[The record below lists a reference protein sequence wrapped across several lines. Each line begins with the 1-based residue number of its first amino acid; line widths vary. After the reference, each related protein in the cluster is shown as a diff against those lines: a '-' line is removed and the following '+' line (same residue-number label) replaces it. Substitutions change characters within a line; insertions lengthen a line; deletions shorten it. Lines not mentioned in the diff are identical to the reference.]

1 MPRPAT
7 ASVAT
12 PGVPSEPPDETDGDA
27 ATSGAADLSDGTA
40 PAAAGEPGAKNVT
53 MRQTELQ
60 AMLNQAAAQGAAAVH
75 RAAAPRADPDAE
87 LPDQRDVDPAKIKS
101 PTLSRQGYV
110 VPLNYGE
117 PANPA
122 IKR

>member
-7 ASVAT
+7 ASVAM
-12 PGVPSEPPDETDGDA
+12 PGVPSEKTDEVDGDA
-27 ATSGAADLSDGTA
+27 EMSGAADLSDGDA
-40 PAAAGEPGAKNVT
+40 PAASPAPKGKNVT
-53 MRQTELQ
+53 MSQAELQ
-60 AMLNQAAAQGAAAVH
+60 TMLNQAAAQGAAAVH
-75 RAAAPRADPDAE
+75 RAAAPRADPSAD

-117 PANPA
+117 PANLA